1 MITVLWCDPDDD
13 DCIEEYR
20 EFDSGS
26 CEMSDFVD
34 SLLIEGQR
42 VRMITEDEE

>member
-13 DCIEEYR
+13 ECVEEYR
-20 EFDSGS
+20 EFDSWS